1 MKKIIA
7 LFVFIVTSSVYAQNS
22 GITYQAVIYN
32 PSSEILPGNNNPN
45 VVLAEKDI
53 CLRFSIIDVNTNLEY
68 QEVQKVK
75 TDEFGMVNLIVG
87 EGDQVSGY
95 AANFDAIIWNSSN
108 KNLKVEIDTNGNCT
122 NFIEIS
128 NQKFAS
134 VPFAFASK
142 VAETVSGIVPI
153 VNGGTG
159 ADTVAGAKTNLGLKQ
174 CR

>member
-32 PSSEILPGNNNPN
+32 PSTEILPGNNNPN
-45 VVLAEKDI
+45 VVLAEKNI
-53 CLRFSIIDVNTNLEY
+53 CLRFSISDANSSVEY

-108 KNLKVEIDTNGNCT
+108 KNLKVEIDTNGNCS

-142 VAETVSGIVPI
+142 VAKPFRE
-153 VNGGTG
+153 
-159 ADTVAGAKTNLGLKQ
+159 LYL
-174 CR
+174 